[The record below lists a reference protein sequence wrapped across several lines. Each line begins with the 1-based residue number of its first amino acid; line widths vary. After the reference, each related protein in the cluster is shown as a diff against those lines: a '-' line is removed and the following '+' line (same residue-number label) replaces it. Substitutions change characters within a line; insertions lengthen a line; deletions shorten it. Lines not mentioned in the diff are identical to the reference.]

1 MPDDTK
7 ELRAALEGLRS
18 DRTARAVLAREA
30 GLLTERVIVRGR
42 LALGQVVPLEQLL
55 YVEQGDDHIR
65 YHLADGRIVPSNT
78 TYTLETARLQL
89 EPFIRV
95 RFANLN
101 QLVNLDQLVAV
112 GPAPAGQEGRLLYL
126 GPSRVAVPLAD
137 GRVPAIKKAL
147 GLESLDHVIPWSER
161 YETILRE
168 GIRDFEEPIKRFSV
182 ERLRAEFRYQT
193 IPDVDLRQV
202 MANMLW
208 QYHSWLTLPA
218 GDPRKTW
225 PIDGN
230 IRSFWYYIKPVMS
243 RLGALDAEKR
253 YDQLIELLSSL
264 VWKKV
269 FRYREFGFIDE
280 GEAFRTLPAPPGFPH
295 IVMVAEKTGVYPKLK
310 RLQSE
315 FNFSIIA
322 LGGTPSLLT
331 SEYFVD
337 QLAAVVDLKTTPL
350 RLISFVDYD
359 PAGDTAIAC
368 FCNQL
373 RLYGMKSYTLAHV
386 LTPARFPP
394 DELASVVYELPNSTQ
409 GDRTRAAKWIAAGG
423 GVDGKPL
430 GIKSDAFALDFER
443 FRGVVAE
450 LVAEAQEPPAK
461 LLSVDSDPLAEW
473 GLPPYFSAEL
483 LETDEPGFWE
493 EWSRN
498 RPPTAIAPT

>member
-18 DRTARAVLAREA
+18 DRAARATVTREA

-42 LALGQVVPLEQLL
+42 LALGQVVPLDQLL
-55 YVEQGDDHIR
+55 YVEQGEDHIR
-65 YHLADGRIVPSNT
+65 YHLADGRIIPSNT
-78 TYTLETARLQL
+78 TYTLEMARLQL
-89 EPFIRV
+89 EPFMRV

-112 GPAPAGQEGRLLYL
+112 GPAPAGQDGRLLYL
-126 GPSRVAVPLAD
+126 GPSRTTVPLAD

-161 YETILRE
+161 YEKILRE

-230 IRSFWYYIKPVMS
+230 IRSFWYYIKPVIS
-243 RLGALDAEKR
+243 RLGALDGDKR
-253 YDQLIELLSSL
+253 YDQLIDLLGSL
-264 VWKKV
+264 VRAKV
-269 FRYREFGFIDE
+269 FNHRDFGFVDE
-280 GEAFRTLPAPPGFPH
+280 GAAFRALPAPPGFPH
-295 IVMVAEKTGVYPKLK
+295 IVLVAEKTGVWTKLL

-322 LGGTPSLLT
+322 LGGSPSLLT
-331 SEYFVD
+331 AGYFVD

-359 PAGDTAIAC
+359 PAGATAIAS
-368 FCNQL
+368 FRSHLGIFGVKNHTV
-373 RLYGMKSYTLAHV
+373 SEV

-394 DELASVVYELPNSTQ
+394 DELASIVYDLPSSTQ
-409 GDRTRAAKWIAAGG
+409 GERTRAAKWIAAGG

-430 GIKSDAFALDFER
+430 GIESDALVLDFER
-443 FRGVVAE
+443 LRGIVAE
-450 LVAEAQEPPAK
+450 LVAEAQKPPVK
-461 LLSVDSDPLAEW
+461 LISADYAPLADW
-473 GLPPYFSAEL
+473 GLSPYFSAEL
-483 LETDEPGFWE
+483 LEADEHGFWE
-493 EWSRN
+493 EWSRS
-498 RPPTAIAPT
+498 RPPTAIAPA